1 MKNKFDLIDYFM
13 VFAIIFFMLVGT
25 LSVNAQSMV
34 GVMGGYNF
42 TMEKEVGGVMI
53 SKKIPTLKE
62 MQVGMG
68 YMTPLDNFGKG
79 TVMANY
85 QIQIFDFTLGGG
97 VGVPLVDNQKVFPF
111 LLLTYKPFKRSAMK
125 IFLNSTEKRQV
136 VGLSYPI
143 WKTRKR

>member
-53 SKKIPTLKE
+53 SKKIPTLEE

-68 YMTPLDNFGKG
+68 YMAPLDNFGKG

-85 QIQIFDFTLGGG
+85 QMQIFDFTLGGG
-97 VGVPLVDNQKVFPF
+97 VGVPLMDNQKVFPF